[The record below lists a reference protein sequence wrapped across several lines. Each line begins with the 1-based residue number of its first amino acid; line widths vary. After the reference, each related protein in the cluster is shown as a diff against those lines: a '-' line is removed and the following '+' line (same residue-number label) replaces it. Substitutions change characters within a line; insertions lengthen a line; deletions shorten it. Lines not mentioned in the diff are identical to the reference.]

1 MNDVGPHGLRRVD
14 GRGPTRPP
22 VEVTSTAPRQTVRVI
37 GETPADDVTA
47 EVDRHDLPLTVTWTP
62 WPVEWLTL
70 RVSGEHGGELELR
83 LDASTGSLVTAIVL
97 IEPPG
102 TIEDL
107 RQAERVRTA
116 PSCTRPVVSRS
127 WWLDED
133 GAMPWRPEPVFIT
146 VPHLAWRHE
155 HDRIE
160 VQLADRP
167 VATRLRAKNVTVGV
181 SANDDL
187 VAFEIDLT
195 NHHEGA

>member
-1 MNDVGPHGLRRVD
+1 M
-14 GRGPTRPP
+14 
-22 VEVTSTAPRQTVRVI
+22 RVI
-37 GETPADDVTA
+37 GETPADLVTA
-47 EVDRHDLPLTVTWTP
+47 EVDRHHLPLTVTWTP

-70 RVSGEHGGELELR
+70 RVSGSRGGELELR
-83 LDASTGSLVTAIVL
+83 LDASTGSLITAVVL
-97 IEPPG
+97 IEPPCAS
-102 TIEDL
+102 EDL
-107 RQAERVRTA
+107 RQAERGRTA
-116 PSCTRPVVSRS
+116 PSCTRPVISRS

-133 GAMPWRPEPVFIT
+133 GAMPRWPEPVFIT
-146 VPHLAWRHE
+146 VPHLAWRRE

-167 VATRLRAKNVTVGV
+167 VATRLRAKHVTVGV